1 MAFNCLLRRKC
12 KKMTQQ
18 KVAQN
23 VAISL
28 GYFIFSKSSPIG
40 KKLPNVVNL
49 YSFFT
54 SESGFVESYP
64 DGSAALMTC
73 CFNFLGSSKSSS
85 LEGFRL
91 GVMYSSPPLGLLGM
105 GDLEFRKN

>member
-1 MAFNCLLRRKC
+1 MPFNCLFRRKC
-12 KKMTQQ
+12 KKILQQ

-23 VAISL
+23 VVISL
-28 GYFIFSKSSPIG
+28 GYFIFSKSCPIG
-40 KKLPNVVNL
+40 QKLPKMVNL
-49 YSFFT
+49 YQIFT
-54 SESGFVESYP
+54 NASGSVKSYP

-85 LEGFRL
+85 REGFRL

-105 GDLEFRKN
+105 GDLDFRKK